1 MEIKNKWTVIRGERG
16 GGLMGER
23 RGRGKQKK
31 MNRGLMDRYN
41 GGWGTDCGS
50 EGSSV
55 RVSNGETGE
64 TTVTQ

>member
-23 RGRGKQKK
+23 RGRGKPRNT
-31 MNRGLMDRYN
+31 NRGLIGMGRI
-41 GGWGTDCGS
+41 DCGS